1 MAGKARRAA
10 ARQGELSRRRKRGQR
25 GPSGVPASLA
35 QDQQEEGGP
44 VAVAAGAAEDIETAV
59 NAVQRAQPAGA
70 TAVAP
75 AARPVSRAA
84 TQLRGQGRL
93 RGERPPAYNYVGS
106 ELRRIGVLST
116 AVIAAL
122 IVLSFVI

>member
-25 GPSGVPASLA
+25 GPSGVPVSPA
-35 QDQQEEGGP
+35 QDQQENGGP

-59 NAVQRAQPAGA
+59 NAVQRAQPA
-70 TAVAP
+70 VAP

-84 TQLRGQGRL
+84 TQPRGQGRL